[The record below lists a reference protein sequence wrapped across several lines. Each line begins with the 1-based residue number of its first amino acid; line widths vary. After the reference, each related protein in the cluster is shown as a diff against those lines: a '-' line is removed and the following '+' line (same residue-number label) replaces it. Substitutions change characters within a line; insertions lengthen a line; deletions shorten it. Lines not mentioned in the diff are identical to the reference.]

1 MSDETKKALTPP
13 EIRSEGLPP
22 ERHAARVVAE
32 MCRWL
37 AAEQQAVVAVIRSR
51 VELAI
56 GPSGMGNPKA
66 QARVEARMRRDPIA
80 ARWLLNFTVM
90 PGKHGR
96 YGMIVTYCSI
106 VRPDDAGEIAPGDPI
121 PQKPWV
127 CCMMTG
133 IWPKDHEKDRDL
145 RLVTLTHHAMQR
157 LAERCAARTVEDL
170 RIALVDL
177 AIWRLDAVNPD
188 RSVTHHVPVAGG
200 QGVAI
205 VESVDEHDWLV
216 KTILPA
222 GANG

>member
-1 MSDETKKALTPP
+1 MAAP
-13 EIRSEGLPP
+13 EIRSEGPPP

-37 AAEQQAVVAVIRSR
+37 AAEQQAVAAVIRSR

-56 GPSGMGNPKA
+56 GRSGMGNPKA
-66 QARVEARMRRDPIA
+66 QARFEARMRRDPIA

-90 PGKHGR
+90 PGSRGR
-96 YGMIVTYCSI
+96 YGIIVTYCST
-106 VRPDDAGEIAPGDPI
+106 VRPGDAGEIASGEPI
-121 PQKPWV
+121 PERPWV

-170 RIALVDL
+170 RVALVEL
-177 AIWRLDAVNPD
+177 AGWRLEAVNPD
-188 RSVTHHVPVAGG
+188 RDVKHRVPVPGG
-200 QGVAI
+200 LGVAI

-216 KTILPA
+216 KTVLPA
-222 GANG
+222 GADGQDSA